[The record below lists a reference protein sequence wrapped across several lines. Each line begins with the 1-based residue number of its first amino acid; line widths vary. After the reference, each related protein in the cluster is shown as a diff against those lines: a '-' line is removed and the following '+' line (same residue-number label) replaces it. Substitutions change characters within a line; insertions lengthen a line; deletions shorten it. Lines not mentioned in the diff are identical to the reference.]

1 MKKKSEDRKRINV
14 NVLLRVW
21 TNQQHVV
28 QADRSTPSESKRPSR
43 RGAPSGSKRNVH
55 VLPETC
61 IICQR
66 GNEWFL
72 PQGTHMCFISAIKF
86 WVMAATQYA
95 YPVGLYYCSCVN
107 DYFWLFSITSNKNH
121 SFIKESNHSKH
132 FYLALLLLCNY
143 KPFLQPK

>member
-1 MKKKSEDRKRINV
+1 MRKKSEDRKRINV

-28 QADRSTPSESKRPSR
+28 QADRSTPSEGKRPSR
-43 RGAPSGSKRNVH
+43 RGAPSGSKRKVH

-72 PQGTHMCFISAIKF
+72 QNKVPICA
-86 WVMAATQYA
+86 
-95 YPVGLYYCSCVN
+95 LY
-107 DYFWLFSITSNKNH
+107 
-121 SFIKESNHSKH
+121 
-132 FYLALLLLCNY
+132 LL
-143 KPFLQPK
+143 